1 MSDKDIK
8 IAVLTGGDSSERSVA
23 LQSAKNILISLRK
36 RYNVKVFDFPK
47 GIDTFSKE
55 YKNFDIAIPI
65 FHGPGGED
73 GAVQGYLKM
82 LGVPFIFSDIEAH
95 AIGMNKINTKLL
107 VAQAGL
113 DIPGHKIFEQKKLKY
128 TKPVV
133 IKPLAGGSSIG
144 INIARN
150 QTELDKALKEAAKYD
165 TTILIEDYIKG
176 DEFTVSVVEEAGDEY
191 ALPVIEIRSKNN
203 FFDYQSKYDPNLVE
217 EICPAPI
224 DKKLSL
230 ELQRLAL
237 LAHQTIGARHLSRS
251 DFIVSGKK
259 IYFLEIN
266 TIPGI
271 TKNSLLPKSLV
282 AAGKNLEDLLDYW
295 IKSSLT

>member
-1 MSDKDIK
+1 MQDKDIK

-23 LQSAKNILISLRK
+23 LQSAKNVLASLRK

-47 GIDTFSKE
+47 GLDTFSKE
-55 YKNFDIAIPI
+55 YKNFDVAVPI

-73 GAVQGYLKM
+73 GAVQGYLKT

-95 AIGMNKINTKLL
+95 AIGMNKENSKLL
-107 VAQAGL
+107 VEKAG
-113 DIPGHKIFEQKKLKY
+113 IKTPGSQILKQTKLKY
-128 TKPVV
+128 SKPVV

-150 QTELDKALKEAAKYD
+150 QVQLDKALKEALKYD
-165 TTILIEDYIKG
+165 QTILVEDYIKG
-176 DEFTVSVVEEAGDEY
+176 DEFTVSIIEDKGKEF
-191 ALPVIEIRSKNN
+191 ALPVIEIRSKNK
-203 FFDYQSKYDPNLVE
+203 FFDYQSKYDPDLVE

-224 DKKLSL
+224 DKKLSS

-251 DFIVSGKK
+251 DFIISGKN

-271 TKNSLLPKSLV
+271 TKNSLLPKSLLT
-282 AAGKNLEDLLDYW
+282 AGINLEDLLDYW
-295 IKSSLT
+295 IKTSL